1 MLPRPTRFTVAL
13 SLAFFMGFTPLA
25 IAWQD
30 DDKVPANPGKKET
43 RPHRKMGHVTILDS
57 DIPRLLEKV
66 EQVKRILK
74 VVT

>member
-1 MLPRPTRFTVAL
+1 MVNLLGADGHSGAVRYEGLAEVL
-13 SLAFFMGFTPLA
+13 SIGGTNVVLY
-25 IAWQD
+25 
-30 DDKVPANPGKKET
+30 GKKET

-66 EQVKRILK
+66 EQVKRLLK

>member
-1 MLPRPTRFTVAL
+1 
-13 SLAFFMGFTPLA
+13 
-25 IAWQD
+25 
-30 DDKVPANPGKKET
+30 
-43 RPHRKMGHVTILDS
+43 MGHVTILDS